1 MQSTFTFCHTINKL
15 HYCDKFY
22 GNIHL
27 SLFLADRTQI
37 QTSFCASVMGSAI
50 FGIKLESK
58 VMRKRLKMELSW
70 HLKGTVMNTRF
81 YK

>member
-1 MQSTFTFCHTINKL
+1 MWL
-15 HYCDKFY
+15 LD

-27 SLFLADRTQI
+27 SLILADRTQI